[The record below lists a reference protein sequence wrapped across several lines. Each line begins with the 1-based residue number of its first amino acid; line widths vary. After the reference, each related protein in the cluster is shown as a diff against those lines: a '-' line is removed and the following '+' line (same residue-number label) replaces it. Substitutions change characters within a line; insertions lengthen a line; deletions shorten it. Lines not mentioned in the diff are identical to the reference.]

1 MRPLERLFEATD
13 LPAHA
18 LPPALER
25 LHDGPLGFETPRVFA
40 NFVSTIDGVV
50 AIPSVAASP
59 SVISGKSE
67 ADRFMMGLL
76 RACAGAVLVGAGTI
90 RAEPQHRWTPEHIYP
105 QAANDFA
112 RLRRDLGLK
121 ARPELEILS
130 ASSMLD
136 DARPVLEDGALV
148 ITTGGGAEKIAGRLP
163 AASSLLELGAG
174 PSIDVAEALGAL
186 RSRGHDRIL
195 SEGGP
200 GLMGQLVRHELV
212 DELFLTIAPTLAGR
226 ITSEDRP
233 GLVHGV
239 DLLPLGSGAKVLSV
253 RKHDSHLFVRY
264 QLRRRDDTSHL
275 EFARASAEIEGG

>member
-1 MRPLERLFEATD
+1 MRLLERLFEATD

-18 LPPALER
+18 LSPALER

-76 RACAGAVLVGAGTI
+76 RAFASAVVVGARTV

-105 QAANDFA
+105 QAADDFA
-112 RLRRDLGLK
+112 RLRRDLGLN
-121 ARPELEILS
+121 ARPELVILS
-130 ASSMLD
+130 ASGELD

-148 ITTGGGAEKIAGRLP
+148 ISTSAGAERIAPGLP
-163 AASSLLELGAG
+163 ASSSLLEIGSG
-174 PSIDVAEALGAL
+174 GSFDVVEAVAVL
-186 RSRGHDRIL
+186 RSRGHDPIL

-200 GLMGQLVRHELV
+200 SLMGQLVRHELL
-212 DELFLTIAPTLAGR
+212 DELFLTFSPTLAGR

-233 GLVHGV
+233 GLVQGV
-239 DLLPLGSGAKVLSV
+239 DLLSLGSSAEVLSV
-253 RKHDSHLFVRY
+253 RKHESHLFVRY
-264 QLRRRDDTSHL
+264 QLSPSGREAALVKVETEES
-275 EFARASAEIEGG
+275 